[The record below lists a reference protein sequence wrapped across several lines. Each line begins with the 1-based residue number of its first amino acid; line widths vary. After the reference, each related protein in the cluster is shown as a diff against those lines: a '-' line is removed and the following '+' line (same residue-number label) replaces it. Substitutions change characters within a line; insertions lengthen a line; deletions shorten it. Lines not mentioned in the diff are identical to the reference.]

1 MRWMLVASV
10 TAVAATT
17 LVGCASPPQ
26 SPVAATPPAV
36 ARATP
41 SIALE
46 REIRYYHDEQ
56 GAVWDD
62 RGRRVDGANKPA
74 TPDKP

>member
-1 MRWMLVASV
+1 LVS
-10 TAVAATT
+10 AVAATA
-17 LVGCASPPQ
+17 LPGCTSTPRVVTA
-26 SPVAATPPAV
+26 PVEARPPAV

-46 REIRYYHDEQ
+46 REIRYYRDEQ

-62 RGRRVDGANKPA
+62 RGRRVDHAGEPT